1 MATDNTNNNEKSK
14 PVMFNGEIKHS
25 KTKNSGPAASGG
37 TSSISKMIK
46 AASGNTSTGKKER
59 ELINGKDKERKA
71 ASRKMCRRPFGWQR
85 KRSVC

>member
-46 AASGNTSTGKKER
+46 AASGNTSTGKKFT
-59 ELINGKDKERKA
+59 IKKKEN
-71 ASRKMCRRPFGWQR
+71 
-85 KRSVC
+85 